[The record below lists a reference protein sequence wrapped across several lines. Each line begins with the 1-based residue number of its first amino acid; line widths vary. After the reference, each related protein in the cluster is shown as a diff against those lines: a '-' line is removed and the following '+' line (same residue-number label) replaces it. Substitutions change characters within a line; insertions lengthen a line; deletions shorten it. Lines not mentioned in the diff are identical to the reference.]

1 MIQTPYKETL
11 EGIEAIAILEDE
23 EEFIKTLCCQFDINV
38 QLNTTNLPE
47 SVKTMDILCPG
58 CPFLV
63 LFKKRSC
70 NAIIFTQ
77 ILSVTQLKES
87 FRLKKAI

>member
-47 SVKTMDILCPG
+47 SVKTMDILCPDVL
-58 CPFLV
+58 LV